1 MAKLKGGTRNL
12 PASHTPVPLANPASL
27 PVHSQNGALIRH
39 LQGIEDNPEYF
50 NRETERL
57 YAFNQDG
64 SLAFTESQH
73 QAGGVGLDFVQTG
86 MLRDRIVLHN
96 HPSGNSFSIT
106 DILTSREFN
115 AFEMRATGRFGTFI
129 LRRPKGGWPS
139 EPSMINQLGKYLNGL
154 SPQVSHTTIKA
165 WGDFATSIGADF
177 AFVRRQMY

>member
-27 PVHSQNGALIRH
+27 PVHSQNGVLIRH
-39 LQGIEDNPEYF
+39 LQGIEDSPWYF
-50 NRETERL
+50 NRDTERL

-73 QAGGVGLDFVQTG
+73 EAAGVGLDISQLGQLKDKV
-86 MLRDRIVLHN
+86 ILHN
-96 HPSGNSFSIT
+96 HPSGHAFSLA
-106 DILTSREFN
+106 DIETTREYN
-115 AFEMRATGRFGTFI
+115 AFEMRATGKYGTFI

-139 EPSMINQLGKYLNGL
+139 YTTMRMELANHLNGL
-154 SPQVSHTTIKA
+154 PSTAGQVTINGWSNFAKA
-165 WGDFATSIGADF
+165 INADF